1 MFMSWLL
8 FMLGLAIADE
18 PAMTIEV
25 VASTEIEV
33 YVAPIE
39 VIVSTGNEN
48 IEAEIDPTQAF
59 AYSSRYW
66 HNAKV
71 NNERGTYEP
80 VKLNHDRIKVYSE
93 DTIHYAWEDCD
104 YKVKP
109 LACSIQN
116 GHYYIETTV
125 HVDDNEL
132 VVRAILFDSEA
143 QVIAMGT
150 STNRK
155 IIKWIKQQEIKQ
167 QTTVYPNQTQTPQAQ
182 VPVQPNCQAGTT
194 CQPST
199 NILIPNSGGPTSQ
212 TTMEMPKEEPPI
224 RWTIDHMLLNKHVQ
238 QAMLLMWCSTRMD
251 IQ

>member
-1 MFMSWLL
+1 MSWLL
-8 FMLGLAIADE
+8 FMLGMAVAEE
-18 PAMTIEV
+18 PSMTMEV
-25 VASTEIEV
+25 VASTDIEV
-33 YVAPIE
+33 YVGPIE
-39 VIVSTGNEN
+39 VIVSTDVEN

-71 NNERGTYEP
+71 KNERGAYEP
-80 VKLNHDRIKVYSE
+80 VKMHHDRIFVYSE
-93 DTIHYAWEDCD
+93 ETIEYAWENCD
-104 YKVKP
+104 YKLKP
-109 LACSIQN
+109 LKCSMQN
-116 GHYYIETTV
+116 GHYYLETTV

-132 VVRAILFDSEA
+132 VVRAILFDPYA
-143 QVIAMGT
+143 QVVAMGS

-167 QTTVYPNQTQTPQAQ
+167 QTTVYPNQAQMPQAQ
-182 VPVQPNCQAGTT
+182 IPVQPNCQAGTS
-194 CQPST
+194 CQPPT
-199 NILIPNSGGPTSQ
+199 NILIPNGGQGPTSQ
-212 TTMEMPKEEPPI
+212 TTMEMPKEEPPL

>member
-1 MFMSWLL
+1 MSWLL

-80 VKLNHDRIKVYSE
+80 IKLNHDRIKVYSE

-155 IIKWIKQQEIKQ
+155 IIKWIKQQEIRQ
-167 QTTVYPNQTQTPQAQ
+167 QTTVYPNGMPQAQ
-182 VPVQPNCQAGTT
+182 VQQPLGTT
-194 CQPST
+194 CQQGQVCA
-199 NILIPNSGGPTSQ
+199 NPNVIVPGAGTLSQ
-212 TTMEMPKEEPPI
+212 TTVDKPKEEMPLQ
-224 RWTIDHMLLNKHVQ
+224 WTIPHMLLNKHVQ
-238 QAMLLMWCSTRMD
+238 QAMLLMWCSTKMD
-251 IQ
+251 IY

>member
-1 MFMSWLL
+1 MSWLL
-8 FMLGLAIADE
+8 FMLGMAVAEE
-18 PAMTIEV
+18 PSMTMEV
-25 VASTEIEV
+25 VASTDIEV
-33 YVAPIE
+33 YVGPIE
-39 VIVSTGNEN
+39 VIVSTDVEN

-71 NNERGTYEP
+71 KNERGAYEP
-80 VKLNHDRIKVYSE
+80 VKMHHDRIFVYSE
-93 DTIHYAWEDCD
+93 ETIEYAWENCD
-104 YKVKP
+104 YKLKP
-109 LACSIQN
+109 LKCSMQN
-116 GHYYIETTV
+116 GHYYLETTV

-132 VVRAILFDSEA
+132 VVRAILFDPYA
-143 QVIAMGT
+143 QVIAMGS

-155 IIKWIKQQEIKQ
+155 IIKWIRQQEIKQ
-167 QTTVYPNQTQTPQAQ
+167 QTTVYPNQAQVPQTQ
-182 VPVQPNCQAGTT
+182 VPVQPNCQDGTT
-194 CQPST
+194 CQPPA
-199 NILIPNSGGPTSQ
+199 NILIPNTGGPTSQ